1 MSELFFSNLLRMT
14 ARLHFEKSIVILK
27 YELKN
32 SSVSNLWCMNTESMN
47 TFNLLP
53 LVIALAVH
61 LVQLLHKTDRK

>member
-1 MSELFFSNLLRMT
+1 MVHD
-14 ARLHFEKSIVILK
+14 A
-27 YELKN
+27 
-32 SSVSNLWCMNTESMN
+32 ESMN